1 MPVIPELLT
10 RGGGFPNA
18 AELERRLL
26 AGEAL
31 LAESANHLMQVV
43 DVLESYGVVLDAYS
57 RNLIY
62 QAEEQFLNPF
72 PIFKFLDGDLS
83 PAKIWRHLIHDRINF
98 EYAEYC
104 MRTMLW
110 HGTGGLDAYLDGEAF
125 RASCAAIIQA
135 KTRRDPLLA
144 CLNPLFPDFLP
155 ELIRSAATTHALGQF
170 WRVMSDLFLALAAA
184 ERDGAVRSIDA
195 VVDFIQAGLVA
206 AAAQPIT
213 YRVSI
218 GGQPFWVLPPE
229 AGLTFL
235 MDVAVPYVE
244 AVFLRGTPFLGT
256 VSFNA
261 QAGQIPVEQSAF
273 AYGALYADPLPT
285 MGAGIPPSLL
295 MQDMY
300 RHLPSRLHSWYDR
313 QGRGEGDV
321 RVKICMSFQKA
332 MFCVTNAA
340 IRGTFP
346 HPLATEV
353 AGEQAANRAHAA
365 AWCSRLCRARTDCL
379 DALEEALETAPREAR
394 EEAAEEATE
403 EAAQRAPG
411 DPPFA
416 ATGRA

>member
-10 RGGGFPNA
+10 RSGGFPEA
-18 AELERRLL
+18 SELQRRLL
-26 AGEAL
+26 AGETL
-31 LAESANHLMQVV
+31 LAESAHHLLEVV

-62 QAEEQFLNPF
+62 QAETQFLNPF
-72 PIFKFLDGDLS
+72 PIFKFLDGDHS

-104 MRTMLW
+104 MRSMLW
-110 HGTGGLDAYLDGEAF
+110 HGTGGLDAYLDSAPFDACCRE
-125 RASCAAIIQA
+125 IIGL

-144 CLNPLFPDFLP
+144 LLHPLFPEFLP
-155 ELIRSAATTHALGQF
+155 ELIRTAATTHALGQF

-184 ERDGAVRSIDA
+184 ERQGTVACIEA
-195 VVDFIQAGLVA
+195 VVQFIQEALVA

-213 YRVSI
+213 YGVTVAGHTFS
-218 GGQPFWVLPPE
+218 VLPPE

-235 MDVAVPYVE
+235 ADVAVPYVE

-261 QAGQIPVEQSAF
+261 QAQQIPLDQDAF

-295 MQDMY
+295 MQDMF
-300 RHLPSRLHSWYDR
+300 RHLPERLHAWYR
-313 QGRGEGDV
+313 GQGRGEGDV

-346 HPLATEV
+346 HPLATAEP
-353 AGEQAANRAHAA
+353 AEQAANQAHAA
-365 AWCSRLCRARTDCL
+365 AWASRLSQARTDCL
-379 DALEEALETAPREAR
+379 DAREDTPPPAA
-394 EEAAEEATE
+394 EAADGQA
-403 EAAQRAPG
+403 
-411 DPPFA
+411 
-416 ATGRA
+416 